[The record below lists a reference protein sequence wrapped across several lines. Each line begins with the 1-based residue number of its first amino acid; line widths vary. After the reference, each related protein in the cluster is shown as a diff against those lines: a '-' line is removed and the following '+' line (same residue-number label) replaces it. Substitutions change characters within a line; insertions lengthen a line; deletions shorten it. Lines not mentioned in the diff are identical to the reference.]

1 MRLKIKQIVI
11 IDGNILLTMK
21 RNQRTYIQALTCVS
35 NLKGQLFVMSN
46 YKSTRFTKE
55 SGVYFSDRNVVL
67 NYRRTH
73 SNWREEIGF
82 DDDNYIYNILEDK

>member
-1 MRLKIKQIVI
+1 
-11 IDGNILLTMK
+11 
-21 RNQRTYIQALTCVS
+21 
-35 NLKGQLFVMSN
+35 MSN